1 MDCTSMRIRRTVGT
15 AILGVLSIAILQNRA
30 GAQWTCDT
38 AAFNDNTS
46 PWVSSL
52 PCVMTIEESLSETDS
67 LRFVRAAHE
76 VLVEASSVE
85 KIIRPRTKLE
95 VFPPDLNIS
104 VLSPDSV
111 HGQYDL
117 VEISIEFPERLD
129 TLFRNH
135 FMNSYITEWTESWGN
150 EALDFSYCDTCLLN
164 PFDPDIADV
173 WLISERWDDSLEVW
187 VDAKRT
193 NAFYY
198 VQFDRNHNVTSNYMA
213 HDSLG
218 YFDWTPLPNQP
229 EFLHQNREFRGRLAY
244 RDSGTYRITA
254 RAWAEGYHQSEPVIV
269 QIVDNESPGYVRV
282 DPDNPTFLSFDNGE
296 LHYPCGPNIQVN
308 DRRSKTPLVGSLQ
321 EVQLDFVYNNECQ
334 VVDTL
339 IDSLAWCKL
348 NHTQWGTSEWGPIPL
363 HQAYFLA
370 LHDEMDKIAAAGVK
384 TCRTMPQPWSY
395 EWEYENL
402 GDYSPSMHRSFELDQ
417 LIEKAS
423 EVGIVI
429 QWDLFAQTAI
439 THRSY
444 GNRFWSWG
452 KVDQDPDTI
461 PERSYCYH
469 DELGLNDPIEFI
481 QDPNSKAWFK
491 KRLRY
496 FYARYGWSPN
506 IGVIEL
512 RSESSGIEWM
522 DAEGTIRHPYYDDDD
537 PDLKSEYIGHVEDWH
552 QEMASFI
559 RESLDE
565 NNHPLA
571 LSYLTEGMDSSDIS
585 YEYVD
590 VYCQSCY
597 TRNYQSTSKT
607 SISLFEFIQDAKPSY
622 CSEIGLGVSVRSE
635 IGLKFV
641 QLRQSIISGSGSTG
655 PGFDWYSTAGTE
667 ESLLATQNN
676 LTQFANFVSE
686 FTANQ
691 TSFSHPTLETT
702 FTTETGQ
709 HLHNSADSTL
719 DFSGSNLV
727 LFDFESVNDTA
738 TLRYG
743 VVFNPSFDF
752 EDWWALNPN
761 SVTNQSI
768 CELGNSAQEIIDS
781 ISHSNMP
788 IKPNE
793 SILWLIGDENSILF
807 DPIQGE
813 QFSADEIA
821 DSTILEIYGDTTKYL
836 LFGIATSYL
845 KSQNS
850 DSNPENIV
858 YILADTGL
866 KINSK
871 DSIRTNDIVL
881 YPNPSESFVCLK
893 PFKSSQW
900 LIYQIYDSHGQQ
912 ALRGKTQHECIDVS
926 QLNAGSYLLI
936 LNESEAHN
944 FIIK

>member
-1 MDCTSMRIRRTVGT
+1 MRIRRTVGT
-15 AILGVLSIAILQNRA
+15 AILGVLSFAILQNRA

-38 AAFNDNTS
+38 AAFDANAS

-85 KIIRPRTKLE
+85 KTIRPRTKLE

-104 VLSPDSV
+104 LLSPDSV

-164 PFDPDIADV
+164 PFDPDVADV
-173 WLISERWDDSLEVW
+173 WLISERWDDSLEEW
-187 VDAKRT
+187 VDPKRT

-348 NHTQWGTSEWGPIPL
+348 NHTPWGTSEWGPIPL

-512 RSESSGIEWM
+512 RSESSGIERM
-522 DAEGTIRHPYYDDDD
+522 DAEGTIHHPYYDNDD

-571 LSYLTEGMDSSDIS
+571 LSYLTDGMDSTDVS
-585 YEYVD
+585 YENVD

-597 TRNYQSTSKT
+597 GRDIYA
-607 SISLFEFIQDAKPSY
+607 FAKDYEGETFKNSPPSEMPKY
-622 CSEIGLGVSVRSE
+622 CSEMGFGRSIWSPIGRRN
-635 IGLKFV
+635 V
-641 QLRQSIISGSGSTG
+641 QLIQTVIASREGSGA
-655 PGFDWYSTAGTE
+655 GFDWFGTAGVDSSILRTQQILSNFIDTCQFLKNELPRNPATTPIFLANGGNSSMNDSLVDFGMVFGDPSHQLNYGLIFNKTFSQEDVLDTLVPNSIGDWLCPHGLEWSDVEQNYGITE
-667 ESLLATQNN
+667 VEFDLNDSLWEQLVGFNSKVVDPISGVEIHLDSLTIQNGDIAPMPRPGN
-676 LTQFANFVSE
+676 EFQFALYTIWTDALRSQTVNVHPNFTEIPTQEMVDIPE
-686 FTANQ
+686 FEQ
-691 TSFSHPTLETT
+691 
-702 FTTETGQ
+702 
-709 HLHNSADSTL
+709 
-719 DFSGSNLV
+719 
-727 LFDFESVNDTA
+727 
-738 TLRYG
+738 
-743 VVFNPSFDF
+743 
-752 EDWWALNPN
+752 
-761 SVTNQSI
+761 
-768 CELGNSAQEIIDS
+768 
-781 ISHSNMP
+781 
-788 IKPNE
+788 
-793 SILWLIGDENSILF
+793 
-807 DPIQGE
+807 IQ
-813 QFSADEIA
+813 IA
-821 DSTILEIYGDTTKYL
+821 S
-836 LFGIATSYL
+836 
-845 KSQNS
+845 
-850 DSNPENIV
+850 
-858 YILADTGL
+858 
-866 KINSK
+866 
-871 DSIRTNDIVL
+871 L
-881 YPNPSESFVCLK
+881 YPNPSRDLICIRIDSPEESPVGIYNAQGDWLMAWPKQELCMQIDHLAPAIYFVK
-893 PFKSSQW
+893 
-900 LIYQIYDSHGQQ
+900 
-912 ALRGKTQHECIDVS
+912 
-926 QLNAGSYLLI
+926 NASG
-936 LNESEAHN
+936 EVKK
-944 FIIK
+944 FIVQ